1 MSSLQHLEWIRE
13 DLIVLRR
20 LETVLAKPRHWKL
33 AGQGSLQMPWP
44 RLSRQVLAADF
55 FLQGHE
61 GVNQGL
67 RPRRTTGNVYIDR
80 DIAVDPL
87 EHVVAVTKGPAGNG
101 ARTHGDHVF
110 RFRHLVIETNHLGS
124 HLLGHR
130 SGHDHQVSL
139 PRRRPEDLSAEAS

>member
-20 LETVLAKPRHWKL
+20 LESVLAKLRHWKL
-33 AGQGSLQMPWP
+33 AGQILLQMPWA
-44 RLSRQVLAADF
+44 RLIRKALAADF

-67 RPRRTTGNVYIDR
+67 GPRRTTGNVHIDR

-87 EHVVAVTKGPAGNG
+87 EHVVAVAKWPAGNG
-101 ARTHGDHVF
+101 ARSHG
-110 RFRHLVIETNHLGS
+110 
-124 HLLGHR
+124 
-130 SGHDHQVSL
+130 
-139 PRRRPEDLSAEAS
+139 